1 MDEQTYQTI
10 YVIQIIVTKFA
21 ILFSHHLT
29 LPPLYSSLL
38 FFSDRGRLP
47 VKTCDS

>member
-29 LPPLYSSLL
+29 LTPL
-38 FFSDRGRLP
+38 
-47 VKTCDS
+47 

>member
-1 MDEQTYQTI
+1 MDEQTYQGI
-10 YVIQIIVTKFA
+10 SVIQIIVMKFA

-29 LPPLYSSLL
+29 LPPLYSSL

-47 VKTCDS
+47 VKTCDG